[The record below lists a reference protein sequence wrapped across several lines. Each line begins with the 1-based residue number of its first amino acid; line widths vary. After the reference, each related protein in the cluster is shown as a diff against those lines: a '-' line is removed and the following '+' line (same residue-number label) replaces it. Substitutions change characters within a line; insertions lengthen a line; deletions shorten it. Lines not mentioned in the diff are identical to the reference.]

1 MHSPTPAGWSR
12 VLPQLGAGRLRTGL
26 RDARDRLVAS
36 DPGLGRL
43 RQALRAVLA
52 VGTTV
57 LVESLYARALGLP
70 VTMAVLLGAIVAML
84 ASTLVSEPSR
94 TATLGTMAGVP
105 IAASLGVTL
114 GVVTSTRHVLGLVTF
129 VVVSFAAVWVRRFG
143 PRWFTYGF
151 LTWQGFF
158 FALFLHPPLTALPFL
173 LSAVVVASAWVALL
187 LVTVL
192 RGNPR
197 VRLRR
202 TVEAL
207 RARAR
212 AGIAAM
218 IDVLEEPDAPG
229 PQRRLRTQLVQLSEI
244 ALLMDG
250 QLADPRAVP
259 TGLRRG
265 QVRRWAVDI
274 EIAMDEAA
282 AAVVDLARHKDQ
294 LPAGQLG
301 EIVHLLQ
308 SLGWGAGEQARHRVD
323 TLGELGP
330 SHVPALRRL
339 TWAASDLLRLVEQ
352 WDTGQLDDPTTT
364 RADEDPLDAA
374 DGDADF
380 EPVVTLFAGNL
391 PGSAAVASNL
401 FEDTGDRARWSF
413 ARLELTTRQAVQAA
427 LAAALAILVG
437 ELISAQRY
445 YWAVIAAF
453 IAFTG
458 ASNAGETF
466 RRSIA
471 RVAGTMAGLV
481 GAIALAHVT
490 TGHPIAV
497 LTALFAC
504 IFLAFYVQRLSYAAM
519 IFFITLLLGQM
530 YTLLNTFT
538 DAVLVL
544 RLEETAAGAA
554 IGVAVSVLVLP
565 TGTRATARAARSG
578 FLVQLADLLDGCA
591 DHLRADRSTDLLA
604 LAVALDA
611 WGRQVVNTY
620 RAVARGGLVGV
631 DRGRLRHR
639 LSVLG
644 ACGGHARALA
654 VVVTESGIASPALA
668 TACCDL
674 AAQARSLAA
683 LGALPAPSE
692 LGASV
697 VEARE
702 RVTTLVATLAD
713 ESSGTRP
720 ASIEIGRVADAL
732 TLVATT

>member
-1 MHSPTPAGWSR
+1 MGT
-12 VLPQLGAGRLRTGL
+12 VL
-26 RDARDRLVAS
+26 RDSRDRLVAS

-52 VGTTV
+52 VATTV
-57 LVESLYARALGLP
+57 LVEGVYAGWAALP
-70 VTMAVLLGAIVAML
+70 ATMAVLVGAIVAML
-84 ASTLVSEPSR
+84 TSTLVSEPSR

-105 IAASLGVTL
+105 LAASLGVTL
-114 GVVTSTRHVLGLVTF
+114 GVVTSARHVVGLVSF

-151 LTWQGFF
+151 LAWQGFF
-158 FALFLHPPLTALPFL
+158 FALFLHPPVKLLPFL
-173 LSAVVVASAWVALL
+173 LGAVVVAAAWVTLL
-187 LVTVL
+187 LLTVL

-218 IDVLEEPDAPG
+218 LDVLDDPDSPG

-259 TGLRRG
+259 AGLRRG
-265 QVRRWAVDI
+265 QVRRWAVDV

-282 AAVVDLARHKDQ
+282 AAVVDLARHQ
-294 LPAGQLG
+294 HELPAGQLDG
-301 EIVHLLQ
+301 IRHLLRM
-308 SLGWGAGEQARHRVD
+308 LGWGAGEQAHQTVRA
-323 TLGELGP
+323 LEEQAAPLAPG
-330 SHVPALRRL
+330 LRRL
-339 TWAASDLLRLVEQ
+339 TWAATDLLRLVEQ
-352 WDTGQLDDPTTT
+352 WDAGRLDDPGAT
-364 RADEDPLDAA
+364 RAGEDPLDTT
-374 DGDADF
+374 DADF

-391 PGSAAVASNL
+391 PGSAAVASSIL
-401 FEDTGDRARWSF
+401 EEARGRRRWSF
-413 ARLELTTRQAVQAA
+413 AGLELTTRQAVQAA

-437 ELISAQRY
+437 EAISPQRY

-481 GAIALAHVT
+481 GAIALAHAT
-490 TGHPIAV
+490 TGHPAAV
-497 LTALFAC
+497 VTALFAC
-504 IFLAFYVQRLSYAAM
+504 IFLAFYVQRLSYAGM
-519 IFFITLLLGQM
+519 IFFITLMLGQM
-530 YTLLNTFT
+530 YTMLNTFT

-578 FLVQLADLLDGCA
+578 FLSQLADVLDECA
-591 DHLRADRSTDLLA
+591 EHLRAEPTGDLVA
-604 LAVALDA
+604 LTVALDA

-620 RAVARGGLVGV
+620 RAVARGGLIGI

-654 VVVTESGIASPALA
+654 VVVAESGIASPALA
-668 TACCDL
+668 DACREL
-674 AAQARSLAA
+674 AEQSRLLAQQQV
-683 LGALPAPSE
+683 LPAPSDV
-692 LGASV
+692 GAAV
-697 VEARE
+697 ADARE
-702 RVTTLVATLAD
+702 RVASLVAVPAD
-713 ESSGTRP
+713 ADPRATQAG
-720 ASIEIGRVADAL
+720 IEIGRVADAL
-732 TLVATT
+732 TLVAAP